1 MRWPGA
7 ATHLANRQGVAMAVP
22 SWRSMGAH
30 GLSVSFTV
38 DGRCKAF
45 AVSALM
51 LFEAQRPGS
60 AAGHERS
67 EWTVRWNHLLD
78 CRSFPNYGDNE
89 RTQLVCQVLFIVPNH
104 VVVLSRVEM
113 HIA

>member
-1 MRWPGA
+1 VRWPGA

-51 LFEAQRPGS
+51 LFEAQR
-60 AAGHERS
+60 
-67 EWTVRWNHLLD
+67 
-78 CRSFPNYGDNE
+78 
-89 RTQLVCQVLFIVPNH
+89 
-104 VVVLSRVEM
+104 
-113 HIA
+113 